1 MPIHCHDE
9 DEVHPVATGEVVH
22 ALLPQSTLH
31 VANLAAAEAEFPAVL
46 SSRLQCVLSLPPPP
60 PPPPPKPPPTAVVS
74 LSVPYT
80 AAAVTRALITSGW
93 HVLSATD
100 SAAAT
105 ATLWWCDFG
114 SVAWDEVLAA
124 KTTASAQYLKTGLV
138 RKADLL
144 HHMRKHK
151 VASRWPVTIVAD
163 IEDAEDI
170 TEFAAGWCRVCATGA
185 PEAGL
190 SKRGAPDD

>member
-1 MPIHCHDE
+1 MPIHCQGE
-9 DEVHPVATGEVVH
+9 EEVHPVATGEVVH

-31 VANLAAAEAEFPAVL
+31 VAKLAAAEAEFPAVL
-46 SSRLQCVLSLPPPP
+46 SSRLHCVLSLPPPP
-60 PPPPPKPPPTAVVS
+60 PPPPPKRPPTAVVS

-80 AAAVTRALITSGW
+80 AAAVPRALITSGW

-163 IEDAEDI
+163 IENVEDI
-170 TEFAAGWCRVCATGA
+170 AEFAAGWCRVCATGA
-185 PEAGL
+185 PKAGL
-190 SKRGAPDD
+190 SK